1 MLYYEKGAKETRGI
15 PKKATEA
22 ALSAV
27 VLQWHSCAGGE
38 GAPPSLQVSQT
49 AHSRDPGTTKDT
61 HIKGLNYIEAV
72 TT

>member
-27 VLQWHSCAGGE
+27 VLQWHSCAGG
-38 GAPPSLQVSQT
+38 GGGTSVS
-49 AHSRDPGTTKDT
+49 A
-61 HIKGLNYIEAV
+61 GLSNSAFP
-72 TT
+72 